1 MLRLHAFKLGV
12 HLAAFA
18 IIFYGSTLLFKG
30 AGLDKLALCKSTSI
44 LRLHVMR
51 ILEGFENAD
60 LSVRIRCF
68 ISRQLE
74 SGGSWRDAFTC
85 GLARDVTP
93 ESALAECGFG
103 APGG

>member
-1 MLRLHAFKLGV
+1 
-12 HLAAFA
+12 
-18 IIFYGSTLLFKG
+18 
-30 AGLDKLALCKSTSI
+30 
-44 LRLHVMR
+44 MR
-51 ILEGFENAD
+51 MLEGFENAD

-103 APGG
+103 APGGSVVS

>member
-1 MLRLHAFKLGV
+1 M
-12 HLAAFA
+12 
-18 IIFYGSTLLFKG
+18 
-30 AGLDKLALCKSTSI
+30 
-44 LRLHVMR
+44 
-51 ILEGFENAD
+51 LEGFENAD

-74 SGGSWRDAFTC
+74 SGVSWRDAFTC

-103 APGG
+103 APGGSGGFSQPALPHMSSRGPIFTWTVNNLTDPL

>member
-30 AGLDKLALCKSTSI
+30 MQVLIDLRCKSTSI

-51 ILEGFENAD
+51 MLEGFEDAD

-74 SGGSWRDAFTC
+74 SHIGYLSN
-85 GLARDVTP
+85 
-93 ESALAECGFG
+93 
-103 APGG
+103 